1 MLLSWLN
8 PRKEISSD
16 SFDFH
21 VDACIGMRNI
31 GETFAIDRGETRCKS
46 QLDFT
51 RSLETFNEAKRV
63 ASDVILAQIIAV

>member
-31 GETFAIDRGETRCKS
+31 GEIFATDRGERDVNLNWISRDRWKPSTRLNALHPMLFSHK
-46 QLDFT
+46 
-51 RSLETFNEAKRV
+51 
-63 ASDVILAQIIAV
+63 